1 MNALE
6 YKSDMSGKEKK
17 QERNNFNYQSMM
29 SRAELKKFKQ
39 ASASIKN
46 AVVSQEMTKR
56 PTHRSSKS
64 KLKAT

>member
-1 MNALE
+1 
-6 YKSDMSGKEKK
+6 MSGKEKK

-46 AVVSQEMTKR
+46 PVVSPEKNKR
-56 PTHRSSKS
+56 PTLRSSKS
-64 KLKAT
+64 KLKVT